1 MLLVAEE
8 FKDVTESVQIP
19 LHLTMDQP
27 ALNKTLDPLRRP
39 KNVTRAIVVSV
50 TIFCE
55 RRFIYILL
63 QKVFEFH
70 NFLFIASYCKYN
82 NMLYNSSTELNVLS
96 IKQKSLRLFRIR
108 SVHYP
113 STHILTQVVPL
124 LFSYTRRVF

>member
-1 MLLVAEE
+1 MVEE
-8 FKDVTESVQIP
+8 FTDVTELVP
-19 LHLTMDQP
+19 VLLLLTVDQP
-27 ALNKTLDPLRRP
+27 ALNKTLDPLRKP
-39 KNVTRAIVVSV
+39 KNVTQAIVVSD

-55 RRFIYILL
+55 RRFIYIFP

-96 IKQKSLRLFRIR
+96 IKQKSVRLFRIS

-113 STHILTQVVPL
+113 SIHILTPVVPL

>member
-1 MLLVAEE
+1 MVEE
-8 FKDVTESVQIP
+8 FTDDTELVPVP
-19 LHLTMDQP
+19 LLLTVDQP
-27 ALNKTLDPLRRP
+27 ALNKTLDPLRKP
-39 KNVTRAIVVSV
+39 KNVTQAIVVSV

-55 RRFIYILL
+55 RCFIYILL

-96 IKQKSLRLFRIR
+96 IKQKSVRLFRIS

-113 STHILTQVVPL
+113 SIHILTLVVPP

>member
-1 MLLVAEE
+1 MVEE
-8 FKDVTESVQIP
+8 FTDVTELVPVP
-19 LHLTMDQP
+19 LLLTVDQP
-27 ALNKTLDPLRRP
+27 ALNNTLDPLRKP
-39 KNVTRAIVVSV
+39 KNVTQAIVVSD

-55 RRFIYILL
+55 RRLIYIFL

-70 NFLFIASYCKYN
+70 NLLFIASYCKYN

-96 IKQKSLRLFRIR
+96 IKQKSVRLFRIS

-113 STHILTQVVPL
+113 SIHILTPVVPL